1 MTFNYTVQERD
12 ASTWTKCTQEVV
24 KSYLLVEH
32 RDLREQGRGGNRGR
46 GKSPDLKLVL
56 PPWGRLLQ
64 QKASLQGKRGLMWSL
79 GNKKRSRGS
88 FQPSECVPHAVV

>member
-12 ASTWTKCTQEVV
+12 AGTRTKWAQEVV
-24 KSYLLVEH
+24 KGYLLVEH

-46 GKSPDLKLVL
+46 GKSPDLRLVL
-56 PPWGRLLQ
+56 PSWVRLHQ
-64 QKASLQGKRGLMWSL
+64 QNASLQGKRGLIWSL

-88 FQPSECVPHAVV
+88 FQRSECVPHAMV